1 MPTSTS
7 VRHRVAIC
15 ETQPLVVVGL
25 KGVLAETQDLELS
38 SHHATIADWL
48 MSPDVANTDILI
60 VDKTA
65 GADALLTSLTKLPP
79 TQNPPRVIV
88 WGTSLH
94 EAEAVRLLQAGARG
108 IIRRSADLDS
118 LLTCIRT
125 VGEGGTWM
133 QDAVFGVMIGS
144 ASNSRTAL
152 TPREQQV
159 LELVEQGLK
168 NREIATELGIS
179 AGTVKIHL
187 KHIFEKTGIH
197 GRHGLALS
205 VLRQKANSE
214 ADHEPNNANSS
225 QN

>member
-1 MPTSTS
+1 MPTSSS
-7 VRHRVAIC
+7 VPNRVAIC

-25 KGVLAETQDLELS
+25 RAVLAGTPDLELT

-48 MSPDVANTDILI
+48 MSPDAAKTDILI
-60 VDKTA
+60 VDKAA
-65 GADALLTSLTKLPP
+65 GADALLTSLAKVPP
-79 TQNPPRVIV
+79 SPNPPRVIV

-118 LLTCIRT
+118 LLACIRT

-133 QDAVFGVMIGS
+133 QDAVFGIGVGS

-159 LELVEQGLK
+159 LELVEHGLK
-168 NREIATELGIS
+168 HREIATELGIS

-205 VLRQKANSE
+205 VLHQRAKLE
-214 ADHEPNNANSS
+214 AGHEPNETNSA
-225 QN
+225 

>member
-7 VRHRVAIC
+7 VPSRVAIC

-25 KGVLAETQDLELS
+25 KSFLAETPDLELS

-48 MSPDVANTDILI
+48 MSPDAAKTDILI
-60 VDKTA
+60 VDKSA
-65 GADALLTSLTKLPP
+65 GADALLTSLAKLPTTP
-79 TQNPPRVIV
+79 NPPRVIV

-94 EAEAVRLLQAGARG
+94 EGEAVRFLQAGARG

-118 LLTCIRT
+118 LLTCIRR

-133 QDAVFGVMIGS
+133 QDAVFGLRLGS
-144 ASNSRTAL
+144 SSNSRTAL

-159 LELVEQGLK
+159 LELVEHGLK

-205 VLRQKANSE
+205 VLHQKATLETGRQPSE
-214 ADHEPNNANSS
+214 NDSARN
-225 QN
+225 